1 MWRVTGMRSFLRDC
15 AGSMLPFT
23 MVTLGSVVLIG
34 ALAVNTV
41 RMDHARSVV
50 QSILDICV
58 LNAAAQ
64 RQTLEPRT
72 VFDDCLAKHGFE
84 GTVTSFS
91 ATTGRVKTVT
101 ATATVGVDTMFLAA
115 PKTYTMT
122 TTSSATEEQTNLEIV
137 LALDVSASMLL
148 DNGTGEVKADGTIK
162 LPLEYMQD
170 AAVEF
175 VTTMLQDD
183 TEGRVTITLLPYSH
197 NVNLGADIA
206 SKLNLTNLPATY
218 SVGANLSQMRCADL
232 PATMFASTAI
242 SPTTALAALPFVDI
256 SSSTRQTNS
265 TSPTATTEMKNGFV
279 WPSTTATGATTTTA
293 SDTNSFA
300 VPGLMTAPCSMWRV
314 ATSAANSIVRLPD
327 FSAPGQQGSVDS
339 VAERTAQL
347 ASQIRA
353 LVPTGETSVN
363 LAVRWSLA
371 FLDPAMRPV
380 FASFAGEGR
389 MSQVAKDRPL
399 DFTDPS
405 SIKVIVLLTD
415 GTNFNEFRL
424 KSQYVRGPSP
434 FYIGSDGN
442 LSWFNPLRS
451 TADKYWVPH
460 RDSGKGLWQTTPWTV
475 TGTARQL
482 DYEELWRRVKL
493 TYVAWQFHA
502 RSASTTNSV
511 RTTAYNNALTEYRT
525 SVTTVTKDDQQTQA
539 CTQARNKKV
548 YVYTIGYRT
557 ATTDFASLQ
566 ACATT
571 PAQFYEA
578 TSAGLKQAFS
588 AIALHITRLQLT
600 E

>member
-1 MWRVTGMRSFLRDC
+1 MRSFFRDC
-15 AGSMLPFT
+15 SGSILPFT
-23 MVTLGSVVLIG
+23 MVTTGTVVLMG
-34 ALAVNTV
+34 AMAVNTV
-41 RMDHARSVV
+41 RMEHARSVV
-50 QSILDICV
+50 QSVLDICV

-72 VFDDCLAKHGFE
+72 VFDDCIAKHDFE

-101 ATATVGVDTMFLAA
+101 ATASVDVETMFLVT
-115 PKTYTMT
+115 PETYTLVA
-122 TTSSATEEQTNLEIV
+122 TSSATEEQTNLEIV

-148 DNGTGEVKADGTIK
+148 DNGTGELKADGTIK

-170 AAVEF
+170 AAVDF
-175 VTTMLQDD
+175 VTTMLRDD
-183 TEGRVTITLLPYSH
+183 TQGRVTITLLPYSH

-206 SKLNLTNLPATY
+206 SKMSLTNIPATY
-218 SVGANLSQMRCADL
+218 SVGADISQMRCVDL
-232 PATMFASTAI
+232 PSTAFSSTAI
-242 SPTTALAALPFVDI
+242 DPGSAQTAMPFVDI
-256 SSSTRQTNS
+256 SGTTRQTNS
-265 TSPTATTEMKNGFV
+265 TSPLATTEMRNGFV
-279 WPSTTATGATTTTA
+279 WPSTTATGATSATS

-300 VPGLMTAPCSMWRV
+300 VPSLLSAQCSMWRV
-314 ATSAANSIVRLPD
+314 VASQANSIVRLPD
-327 FSAPGQQGSVDS
+327 FTAAGQQSSVDT

-347 ASQIRA
+347 ASQIRN

-380 FASFAGEGR
+380 FAAFASEGR

-399 DFTDPS
+399 DFTDTS
-405 SIKVIVLLTD
+405 AIKVIVLLTD
-415 GTNFNEFRL
+415 GTNFTENRL
-424 KSQYVRGPSP
+424 KSQYVRGASP

-442 LSWFNPLRS
+442 LSWFNASRS
-451 TADKYWVPH
+451 GTDKYWVPH
-460 RDSGKGLWQTTPWTV
+460 RDSGKGLWQATPWTV

-502 RSASTTNSV
+502 RSASTTSSV
-511 RTTAYNNALTEYRT
+511 RTTAYNAALTEYRSSIT
-525 SVTTVTKDDQQTQA
+525 SATKDSQQSEA
-539 CTQARNKKV
+539 CTQARNKGV
-548 YVYTIGYRT
+548 YVYTIGYKT

-566 ACATT
+566 NCATT
-571 PAQFYEA
+571 TAQFYEA
-578 TSAGLKQAFS
+578 TSAGLTSAFS

-600 E
+600 Q